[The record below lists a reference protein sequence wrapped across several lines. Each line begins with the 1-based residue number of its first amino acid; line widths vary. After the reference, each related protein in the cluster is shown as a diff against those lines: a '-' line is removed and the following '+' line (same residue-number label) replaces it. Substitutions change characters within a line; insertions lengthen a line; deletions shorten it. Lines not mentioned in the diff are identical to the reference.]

1 MHCYLTLSKH
11 NLVIDTA
18 GLALTE
24 VCSSLLFNISYIG
37 LK

>member
-11 NLVIDTA
+11 NLVIDA

>member
-11 NLVIDTA
+11 DLVIDTA
-18 GLALTE
+18 GLTLTE
-24 VCSSLLFNISYIG
+24 ILFFAAVISYIG